1 MFTLGDQ
8 SGGHEEETD
17 PSDSIFAK
25 VLSVGVDDR
34 KDDVDDRKNE
44 QTIIEIEDSF
54 EVEAGLAPFF
64 DWFADHPLAALGS
77 DRLGPV

>member
-8 SGGHEEETD
+8 SAGHEEETD

-64 DWFADHPLAALGS
+64 D
-77 DRLGPV
+77 